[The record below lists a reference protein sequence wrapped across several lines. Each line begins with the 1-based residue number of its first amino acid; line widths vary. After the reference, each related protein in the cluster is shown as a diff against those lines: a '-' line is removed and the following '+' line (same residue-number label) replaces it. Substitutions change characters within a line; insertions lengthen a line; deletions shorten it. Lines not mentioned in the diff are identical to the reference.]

1 MSMCVLSKNSKKTKV
16 EYDERFLQ
24 SQLVGLIFMIFP
36 AAVPPCARGK
46 RSVLIE
52 QGSVS
57 I

>member
-1 MSMCVLSKNSKKTKV
+1 MLNSEPSKKIVSLRKN
-16 EYDERFLQ
+16 DERFLQ
-24 SQLVGLIFMIFP
+24 SQLVGLIFMMFP
-36 AAVPPCARGK
+36 AAVPLCARGK